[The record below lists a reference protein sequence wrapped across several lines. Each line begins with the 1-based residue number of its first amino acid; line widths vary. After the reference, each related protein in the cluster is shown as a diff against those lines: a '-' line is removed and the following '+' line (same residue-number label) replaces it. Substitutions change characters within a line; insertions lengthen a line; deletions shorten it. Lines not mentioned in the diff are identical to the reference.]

1 MSIGVLTPW
10 ELDLRWKLKPE
21 WQYTRHDFLNA
32 VKVTMANSNRIQRNG
47 LYAGGRVQPILLNL
61 EHLKFMDNGSL
72 VPTARDPTKP
82 NSAIAFLRNP
92 GTYRCSSEGTV
103 GESCVFVVVVNKLG
117 SLNTAE
123 DLPVFYD
130 GEDAALVAL
139 SLPLLRGG
147 DDSRQDLAVS
157 LQVEGPSGL
166 PRARV
171 VLADDRS
178 RAKNLPSLTGSFKQI
193 AWASVL
199 RDELVAKIR
208 DAEKSRG
215 SVERRMERF
224 LSPVWVGS
232 SGHSEED
239 FETLTFAE
247 LHAELQHAV
256 DAEVWL
262 QGRFTLPFWL
272 ACRAL
277 DRRKHPL
284 GQHPF

>member
-1 MSIGVLTPW
+1 
-10 ELDLRWKLKPE
+10 
-21 WQYTRHDFLNA
+21 LNA

-61 EHLKFMDNGSL
+61 EHLKFIDNGSL
-72 VPTARDPTKP
+72 IPTARDPTLP
-82 NSAIAFLRNP
+82 NSAVAFLRTP
-92 GTYRCSSEGTV
+92 GTYRCNSEGTV
-103 GESCVFVVVVNKLG
+103 GESCTFVVVVNKLG
-117 SLNTAE
+117 NLSAAE
-123 DLPVFYD
+123 DLPVFYES
-130 GEDAALVAL
+130 EDAALVAL

-147 DDSRQDLAVS
+147 DDSQQDLAVS
-157 LQVEGPSGL
+157 LQAEGPSGL

-178 RAKNLPSLTGSFKQI
+178 RAKNLPSLIGSFKQI

-215 SVERRMERF
+215 SIERRMERF
-224 LSPVWVGS
+224 LSPMWAGAS
-232 SGHSEED
+232 SGYSDED
-239 FETLTFAE
+239 FESLTFAE

-256 DAEVWL
+256 DAEVWF
-262 QGRFTLPFWL
+262 QGRFAMPFWL